1 MLDLV
6 MSNHLSP
13 LLNISCV
20 TEFYATT
27 AGSYLLHLLRTMI
40 LAWARDYSEI
50 VFEKMA
56 DVF

>member
-6 MSNHLSP
+6 MNNHLSP

-40 LAWARDYSEI
+40 LAWAREYSEI